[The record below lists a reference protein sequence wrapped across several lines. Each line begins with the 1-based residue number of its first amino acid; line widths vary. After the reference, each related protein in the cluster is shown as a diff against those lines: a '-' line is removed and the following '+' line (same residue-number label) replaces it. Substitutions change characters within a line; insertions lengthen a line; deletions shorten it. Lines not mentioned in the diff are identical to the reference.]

1 MILHIVKILKVLKIL
16 IRIFSLLFY
25 FVVFYFARWR
35 RREET
40 AIESVK
46 TKVKPK
52 GYCLLACI
60 TAHILATIVPSMYAV
75 TYIASDVYSP
85 PGYSAFAR
93 LP

>member
-40 AIESVK
+40 AIESGK
-46 TKVKPK
+46 TKVKPSRPLFACMHYRAHPRHYRTEYVR
-52 GYCLLACI
+52 GYLHRKRC
-60 TAHILATIVPSMYAV
+60 V
-75 TYIASDVYSP
+75 
-85 PGYSAFAR
+85 
-93 LP
+93 

>member
-1 MILHIVKILKVLKIL
+1 MEEGK
-16 IRIFSLLFY
+16 
-25 FVVFYFARWR
+25 
-35 RREET
+35 ET
-40 AIESVK
+40 AIESGK

-60 TAHILATIVPSMYAV
+60 TAHILVTIVSSMYVV

>member
-1 MILHIVKILKVLKIL
+1 M
-16 IRIFSLLFY
+16 
-25 FVVFYFARWR
+25 
-35 RREET
+35 EEGKET
-40 AIESVK
+40 VIESGK

-60 TAHILATIVPSMYAV
+60 TAHILVTIVPSMYVV